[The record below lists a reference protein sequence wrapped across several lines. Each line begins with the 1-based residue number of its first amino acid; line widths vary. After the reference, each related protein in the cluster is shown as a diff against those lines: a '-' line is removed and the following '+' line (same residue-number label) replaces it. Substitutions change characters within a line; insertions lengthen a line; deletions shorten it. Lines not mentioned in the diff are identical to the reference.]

1 LTVAVRLATAV
12 VNGVRVFVTGER
24 GGVVELVTVTMT
36 MTAVTV
42 TMTAVT
48 VASGGDGGSRNDGET
63 SGVFDWDSGVR
74 ETQLRGGSREP

>member
-1 LTVAVRLATAV
+1 MTVAVRLATAV
-12 VNGVRVFVTGER
+12 VNVGRVFVTGER

-48 VASGGDGGSRNDGET
+48 VTVASGGDGGSRNDGEA

-74 ETQLRGGSREP
+74 ETQL